1 MRERTILHVDMDA
14 FFAAIEQRDR
24 PELAGRPV
32 LVGGPGSDTGGTRR
46 DVARSVVST
55 ASYEAR
61 AFGCRSAMPMT
72 TALRL
77 CPEAVVVPVRM
88 ARYREVSR
96 QVFRLLE
103 AFTPLIEPVS
113 VDEAFLDV
121 TASEALFGPG
131 PTIAARLQEEI
142 RAATGLTASVGVAPN
157 KFLAKLAS
165 DLQKPGGRVVI
176 TRDRVHELLDPLP
189 IGRLWGVGAAT
200 AARFEQLGIR
210 TVGRVRQ
217 TSRQVLIDHFGAAG
231 EQFWRLARG
240 EDDRPVCPDAQ
251 AKSISH
257 EVTFPEDV
265 ADPDHLRRVVLHQTE
280 DVAWRLRRQGLCA
293 RSVGLKL
300 RYPDFTTLTRAT
312 TLPAPTDVTRHLWR
326 AASGLLATWVI
337 ARPRP
342 IRLIGV
348 GVSELVAKG
357 DEPLS
362 LFDEDRRDA
371 RLDAAVDSLR
381 GRFGP
386 DAVRRAGPGK
396 ET

>member
-1 MRERTILHVDMDA
+1 
-14 FFAAIEQRDR
+14 
-24 PELAGRPV
+24 
-32 LVGGPGSDTGGTRR
+32 
-46 DVARSVVST
+46 
-55 ASYEAR
+55 
-61 AFGCRSAMPMT
+61 MPMT

-103 AFTPLIEPVS
+103 TFTPLVEPVS

-121 TASEALFGPG
+121 TGCEALFGPG
-131 PTIAARLQEEI
+131 PQIAARLQQEI

-165 DLQKPGGRVVI
+165 DLEKPEGLVVI
-176 TRDRVHELLDPLP
+176 TRDALHTVLDPLP

-231 EQFWRLARG
+231 EQFWHLSRG

-265 ADPDHLRRVVLHQTE
+265 SDSDHLRRVVLHQTE
-280 DVAWRLRRQGLCA
+280 DVAWRLRRQALCA
-293 RSVGLKL
+293 RSVGLKI
-300 RYPDFTTLTRAT
+300 RYPDFTTLTRAQ
-312 TLPAPTDVTRHLWR
+312 TLPAATDVTRHFWR
-326 AASGLLATWVI
+326 AASGLLATWVT

-348 GVSELVAKG
+348 GVSELASKQS
-357 DEPLS
+357 EQPS
-362 LFDEDRRDA
+362 LFEEDRREA

-381 GRFGP
+381 QRFGP
-386 DAVRRAGPGK
+386 DAIRRAGPDR
-396 ET
+396 ES